1 MAVSDRDEQA
11 HSDAL
16 EEEWSF
22 AWWDHSIMS
31 GGYTS
36 YRLRRGATSWYC
48 WGWWRHDRPLMHVVE
63 FDIPRRSDPM
73 IAKAEAMWAEYTCE
87 SPMEQWTIGNET
99 HAVELD
105 DPDEA
110 LGRVHGTLVP
120 MASDLEWYATESAR
134 EITDGYGQ
142 RGVLLGDVETVDG
155 RVAIA
160 ECAAIRTHRWSTGRL
175 SIDPFDVALARLDAR
190 IPFRFPDGS
199 VLDLVATPDGWARR
213 Y

>member
-1 MAVSDRDEQA
+1 MTVSDHDERA

-16 EEEWSF
+16 HEEWSF
-22 AWWDHSIMS
+22 AWWDATVAS

-48 WGWWRHDRPLMHVVE
+48 WGWWRRDHPLMHVVE

-87 SPMEQWTIGNET
+87 SALEQWTIGNET
-99 HAVELD
+99 LAVELG
-105 DPDEA
+105 DPAEA
-110 LGRVHGTLVP
+110 LGRVRGTLVP
-120 MASDLEWYATESAR
+120 VASDLEWYATARVES
-134 EITDGYGQ
+134 TPDGYRQ
-142 RGVLLGDVETVDG
+142 RGVLLGEVETRDG
-155 RVAIA
+155 RITID
-160 ECAAIRTHRWSTGRL
+160 ECDSVRTHRWSTEPL
-175 SIDPFDVALARLDAR
+175 SVDPFDVALAHLDAR

-213 Y
+213 S

>member
-1 MAVSDRDEQA
+1 MTVSDRDERA

-22 AWWDHSIMS
+22 AWWDATVAS

-36 YRLRRGATSWYC
+36 YRLRRGASSWYC
-48 WGWWRHDRPLMHVVE
+48 WGWWRRDRPLMHVVE
-63 FDIPRRSDPM
+63 FDIPRRADPM

-87 SPMEQWTIGNET
+87 SPLEQWTIGNET

-105 DPDEA
+105 DPQEA

-120 MASDLEWYATESAR
+120 MASDLEWYATATSEPMPG
-134 EITDGYGQ
+134 GYRQ
-142 RGVLLGDVETVDG
+142 RGVLLGEVETRDG
-155 RVAIA
+155 RITID
-160 ECAAIRTHRWSTGRL
+160 ECDSVRTHRWSPEPL
-175 SIDPFDVALARLDAR
+175 SVDPFDVVLAHLDAR

-213 Y
+213 S